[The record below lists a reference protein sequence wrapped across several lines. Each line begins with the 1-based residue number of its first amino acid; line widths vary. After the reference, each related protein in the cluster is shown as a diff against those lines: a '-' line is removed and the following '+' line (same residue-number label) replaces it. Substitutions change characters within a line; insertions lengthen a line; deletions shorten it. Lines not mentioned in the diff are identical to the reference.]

1 MNQEFDVGQ
10 LGKVLMIAGAGLFV
24 FGLLVMLLSRTGLF
38 RLPGDIIIGG
48 EKWRFFLPI
57 TTCILISSVIT
68 LVAWLIRCFMN
79 K

>member
-10 LGKVLMIAGAGLFV
+10 LGKVLMTAGVGLFV
-24 FGLLVMLLSRTGLF
+24 IGLLVMLLGRTGLF
-38 RLPGDIIIGG
+38 RLPGDILVGG

-57 TTCILISSVIT
+57 TTCILISAVLT
-68 LVAWLIRCFMN
+68 VVVWLIRWFMN